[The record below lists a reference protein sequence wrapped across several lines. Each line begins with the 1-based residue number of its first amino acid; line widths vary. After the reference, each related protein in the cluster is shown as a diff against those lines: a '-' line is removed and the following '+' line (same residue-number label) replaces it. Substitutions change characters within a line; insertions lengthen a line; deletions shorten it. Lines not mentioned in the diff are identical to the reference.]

1 MNSKIKGRYKSFHV
15 AIASSLLL
23 LCASGQA
30 MAQGAI
36 RVDCNDRFADEL
48 KWKLSD
54 PEKPVFGVKARDW
67 SVESVRE
74 WQRQAIA
81 CINAKANWSEEA
93 MKAPMRQSV
102 NAMAASASTDLFSVR
117 DEAMR
122 KQGREAK
129 VTDQKLSQI
138 TLNGSGNPQEIN
150 IFYTDGNRGELRTC
164 STLKQGIGFA
174 KVESYRQAA
183 AFARMCQQVGMTDP
197 STVALLERQ
206 AAGISALYD
215 AIDAFTN
222 QVGIAAKQPV
232 SEAKVRELVAARERV
247 AAQIKSMS
255 LPLNDSYYT
264 KAISS
269 IEKMQE
275 QLNAQACEDQLV
287 KTGFPSSWKANFILM
302 EWNSPELFASIVCA
316 AQRNGAQVRYL
327 SPGVLSKEGFEV
339 KSPQR
344 TVQIFTKADR
354 APGGDPNVK
363 LMVPV
368 SAKIDGKSTDVTRNN
383 LRAIASELIAAVR
396 NQ

>member
-1 MNSKIKGRYKSFHV
+1 MR
-15 AIASSLLL
+15 IAKTSIALLL
-23 LCASGQA
+23 ACGAA
-30 MAQGAI
+30 MAQAAI
-36 RVDCNDRFADEL
+36 RVDCEAQFLDEL
-48 KWKLSD
+48 DRLSEPD
-54 PEKPVFGVKARDW
+54 REVFGLKARDW
-67 SVESVRE
+67 KPEHVDE
-74 WQRQAIA
+74 WQRQSLA
-81 CINAKANWSEEA
+81 CINAKRNWGDA
-93 MKAPMRQSV
+93 MKDSMRQSV
-102 NAMAASASTDLFSVR
+102 TATAARSRTNLFARR
-117 DEAMR
+117 DDAMR
-122 KQGREAK
+122 KQGLAAN
-129 VTDQKLSQI
+129 VTDQKLTQVV
-138 TLNGSGNPQEIN
+138 LNGSGNPQEIN
-150 IFYTDGNRGELRTC
+150 TFNRDNSNRGARLTC
-164 STLKQGIGFA
+164 NTLKQSIGFA
-174 KVESYRQAA
+174 KVESYRQAV
-183 AFARMCQQVGMTDP
+183 AFGRMCQQMGMTDP
-197 STVALLERQ
+197 SSLALLERQ

-264 KAISS
+264 KAVSS

-275 QLNAQACEDQLV
+275 QLNAQACEDQLI
-287 KTGFPSSWKANFILM
+287 KAGFPSSWKANFILM

-344 TVQIFTKADR
+344 TIQVFTQSDR

>member
-1 MNSKIKGRYKSFHV
+1 MR
-15 AIASSLLL
+15 IAKTSIALLL
-23 LCASGQA
+23 VCGAVLAQA
-30 MAQGAI
+30 AI
-36 RVDCNDRFADEL
+36 RVDCEAKFLDEL
-48 KWKLSD
+48 DRLSEPD
-54 PEKPVFGVKARDW
+54 REIFGLKARDW
-67 SVESVRE
+67 KPEHVDE
-74 WQRQAIA
+74 WQRQSLA
-81 CINAKANWSEEA
+81 CINAKPNWGDA
-93 MKAPMRQSV
+93 MKDSMRQAV
-102 NAMAASASTDLFSVR
+102 TATASRSRTNLFARR
-117 DEAMR
+117 DDAMR
-122 KQGREAK
+122 KQGLAAN
-129 VTDQKLSQI
+129 VTDQKLTQVV
-138 TLNGSGNPQEIN
+138 LNGSGNPQEIN
-150 IFYTDGNRGELRTC
+150 TFNRDNSNRGERLTC
-164 STLKQGIGFA
+164 NTLKQSIGFA
-174 KVESYRQAA
+174 KVESYRQAV
-183 AFARMCQQVGMTDP
+183 AFGRMCQQMGMTDP
-197 STVALLERQ
+197 SSLALLERQ

-222 QVGIAAKQPV
+222 QVGVAAKQPV

>member
-1 MNSKIKGRYKSFHV
+1 MR
-15 AIASSLLL
+15 IAKTSIALLL
-23 LCASGQA
+23 VCGAVLAQA
-30 MAQGAI
+30 AI
-36 RVDCNDRFADEL
+36 RVDCEAKFLDEL
-48 KWKLSD
+48 DRLSEPD
-54 PEKPVFGVKARDW
+54 REIFGLKARDW
-67 SVESVRE
+67 KPEHVDE
-74 WQRQAIA
+74 WQRQSLA
-81 CINAKANWSEEA
+81 CINAKPNWGDA
-93 MKAPMRQSV
+93 MKDSMRQAV
-102 NAMAASASTDLFSVR
+102 TATASRSRTNLFARR
-117 DEAMR
+117 DDAMR
-122 KQGREAK
+122 KQGLAAN
-129 VTDQKLSQI
+129 VTDQKLTQVV
-138 TLNGSGNPQEIN
+138 LNGSGNPQEIN
-150 IFYTDGNRGELRTC
+150 TFNRDNSNRGERLTC
-164 STLKQGIGFA
+164 NTLKQSIGFA
-174 KVESYRQAA
+174 KVESYRQAV
-183 AFARMCQQVGMTDP
+183 AFGRMCQQMGMTDP
-197 STVALLERQ
+197 SSLALLERQ

-344 TVQIFTKADR
+344 TIQVFTQSDR

>member
-1 MNSKIKGRYKSFHV
+1 MR
-15 AIASSLLL
+15 IAKTSIALLL
-23 LCASGQA
+23 VCGAVLAQA
-30 MAQGAI
+30 AI
-36 RVDCNDRFADEL
+36 RVDCEAKFLDEL
-48 KWKLSD
+48 DRLSEPD
-54 PEKPVFGVKARDW
+54 REIFGLKARDW
-67 SVESVRE
+67 KPEHVDE
-74 WQRQAIA
+74 WQRQSLA
-81 CINAKANWSEEA
+81 CINAKPNWGDA
-93 MKAPMRQSV
+93 MKDSMRQAV
-102 NAMAASASTDLFSVR
+102 TATASRSRTNLFARR
-117 DEAMR
+117 DDAMR
-122 KQGREAK
+122 KQGLAAN
-129 VTDQKLSQI
+129 VTDQKLTQVV
-138 TLNGSGNPQEIN
+138 LNGSGNPQEIN
-150 IFYTDGNRGELRTC
+150 TFNRDNSNRGERLTC
-164 STLKQGIGFA
+164 NTLKQSIGFA
-174 KVESYRQAA
+174 KVESYRQAV
-183 AFARMCQQVGMTDP
+183 AFGRMCQQMGMTDP
-197 STVALLERQ
+197 SSLALLERQ

>member
-1 MNSKIKGRYKSFHV
+1 MR
-15 AIASSLLL
+15 IAKTGIALLL
-23 LCASGQA
+23 VCGAVLAQA
-30 MAQGAI
+30 AI
-36 RVDCNDRFADEL
+36 RVDCEAKFLDEL
-48 KWKLSD
+48 DRLSEPD
-54 PEKPVFGVKARDW
+54 REIFGLKARDW
-67 SVESVRE
+67 KPEHVDE
-74 WQRQAIA
+74 WQRQSLA
-81 CINAKANWSEEA
+81 CINAKPNWGDA
-93 MKAPMRQSV
+93 MKDSMRQAV
-102 NAMAASASTDLFSVR
+102 TATASRSRTNLFARR
-117 DEAMR
+117 DDAMR
-122 KQGREAK
+122 KQGLAAN
-129 VTDQKLSQI
+129 VTDQKLTQVV
-138 TLNGSGNPQEIN
+138 LNGSGNPQEIN
-150 IFYTDGNRGELRTC
+150 TFNRDNSNRGERLTC
-164 STLKQGIGFA
+164 NTLKQSIGFA
-174 KVESYRQAA
+174 KVESYRQAV
-183 AFARMCQQVGMTDP
+183 AFGRMCQQMGMTDP
-197 STVALLERQ
+197 SSLALLERQ

>member
-1 MNSKIKGRYKSFHV
+1 MR
-15 AIASSLLL
+15 IAKTSIALLL
-23 LCASGQA
+23 VCGAVLAQA
-30 MAQGAI
+30 AI
-36 RVDCNDRFADEL
+36 RVDCEAKFLDEL
-48 KWKLSD
+48 DRLSEPD
-54 PEKPVFGVKARDW
+54 REIFGLKARDW
-67 SVESVRE
+67 KPEHVDE
-74 WQRQAIA
+74 WQRQSLA
-81 CINAKANWSEEA
+81 CINAKPNWGDA
-93 MKAPMRQSV
+93 MKDSMRQAV
-102 NAMAASASTDLFSVR
+102 TATASRSRTNLFARR
-117 DEAMR
+117 DDAMR
-122 KQGREAK
+122 KQGLAAN
-129 VTDQKLSQI
+129 VTDQKLTQVV
-138 TLNGSGNPQEIN
+138 LNGSGNPQEIN
-150 IFYTDGNRGELRTC
+150 TFNRDNSNRGERLTC
-164 STLKQGIGFA
+164 NTLKQSIGFA
-174 KVESYRQAA
+174 KVESYRQAV
-183 AFARMCQQVGMTDP
+183 AFGRMCQQMGMTDP
-197 STVALLERQ
+197 SSLALLERQ
-206 AAGISALYD
+206 AAGINALYD

-264 KAISS
+264 KAVSS

-302 EWNSPELFASIVCA
+302 EWNSPELFASTVCA

>member
-1 MNSKIKGRYKSFHV
+1 MR
-15 AIASSLLL
+15 IAKTSIALLL
-23 LCASGQA
+23 VCGAVLAQA
-30 MAQGAI
+30 AI
-36 RVDCNDRFADEL
+36 RVDCEAKFLDEL
-48 KWKLSD
+48 DRLSEPD
-54 PEKPVFGVKARDW
+54 REIFGLKARDW
-67 SVESVRE
+67 KPEHVDE
-74 WQRQAIA
+74 WQRQSLA
-81 CINAKANWSEEA
+81 CINAKPNWGDA
-93 MKAPMRQSV
+93 MKDSMRQAV
-102 NAMAASASTDLFSVR
+102 TATASRSRTNLFARR
-117 DEAMR
+117 DDAMR
-122 KQGREAK
+122 KQGLAAN
-129 VTDQKLSQI
+129 VTDQKLTQVV
-138 TLNGSGNPQEIN
+138 LNGSGNPQEIN
-150 IFYTDGNRGELRTC
+150 TFNRDNSNRGERLTC
-164 STLKQGIGFA
+164 NTLKQSIGFA
-174 KVESYRQAA
+174 KVESYRQAV

-197 STVALLERQ
+197 SSLALLERQ

>member
-1 MNSKIKGRYKSFHV
+1 MR
-15 AIASSLLL
+15 IAKTSIALLL
-23 LCASGQA
+23 VCGAVLAQA
-30 MAQGAI
+30 AI
-36 RVDCNDRFADEL
+36 RVDCEAKFLDEL
-48 KWKLSD
+48 DRLSEPD
-54 PEKPVFGVKARDW
+54 REIFGLKARDW
-67 SVESVRE
+67 KPEHVDE
-74 WQRQAIA
+74 WQRQSLA
-81 CINAKANWSEEA
+81 CINAKPNGGDA
-93 MKAPMRQSV
+93 MKDSMRQAV
-102 NAMAASASTDLFSVR
+102 TATASRSRTNLFARR
-117 DEAMR
+117 DDAMR
-122 KQGREAK
+122 KQGLAAN
-129 VTDQKLSQI
+129 VTDQKLTQVV
-138 TLNGSGNPQEIN
+138 LNGSGNPQEIN
-150 IFYTDGNRGELRTC
+150 TFNRDNSNRGERLTC
-164 STLKQGIGFA
+164 NTLKQSIGFA
-174 KVESYRQAA
+174 KVESYRQAV
-183 AFARMCQQVGMTDP
+183 AFGRMCQQMGMTDP
-197 STVALLERQ
+197 SSLALLERQ

-363 LMVPV
+363 WMVPV

>member
-1 MNSKIKGRYKSFHV
+1 MR
-15 AIASSLLL
+15 IAKTSIALLL
-23 LCASGQA
+23 VCGAVLAQA
-30 MAQGAI
+30 AI
-36 RVDCNDRFADEL
+36 RVDCEAKFLDEL
-48 KWKLSD
+48 DRLSEPD
-54 PEKPVFGVKARDW
+54 REIFGLKARDW
-67 SVESVRE
+67 KPEHVDE
-74 WQRQAIA
+74 WQRQSLA
-81 CINAKANWSEEA
+81 CINAKPNWGDA
-93 MKAPMRQSV
+93 MKDSMRQAV
-102 NAMAASASTDLFSVR
+102 TATASRSRTNLFARR
-117 DEAMR
+117 DDAMR
-122 KQGREAK
+122 KQGLAAN
-129 VTDQKLSQI
+129 VTDQKLTQVV
-138 TLNGSGNPQEIN
+138 LNGSGNPQEIN
-150 IFYTDGNRGELRTC
+150 TFNRDNSNRGERLTC
-164 STLKQGIGFA
+164 NTLKQSIGFA
-174 KVESYRQAA
+174 KVESYRQAV
-183 AFARMCQQVGMTDP
+183 AFGRMCQQMGMTDP
-197 STVALLERQ
+197 SSLALLERQ

-264 KAISS
+264 KAVSS

>member
-1 MNSKIKGRYKSFHV
+1 MR
-15 AIASSLLL
+15 IAKTSIALLL
-23 LCASGQA
+23 VCGAVLAQA
-30 MAQGAI
+30 AI
-36 RVDCNDRFADEL
+36 RVDCEAKFLDEL
-48 KWKLSD
+48 DRLSEPD
-54 PEKPVFGVKARDW
+54 REIFGLKARDW
-67 SVESVRE
+67 KPEHVDE
-74 WQRQAIA
+74 WQRQSLA
-81 CINAKANWSEEA
+81 CINAKPNWGDA
-93 MKAPMRQSV
+93 MKDSMRQAV
-102 NAMAASASTDLFSVR
+102 TATASRSRTNLFARR
-117 DEAMR
+117 DDAMR
-122 KQGREAK
+122 KQGLAAN
-129 VTDQKLSQI
+129 VTDQKLTQVV
-138 TLNGSGNPQEIN
+138 LNGSGNPQEIN
-150 IFYTDGNRGELRTC
+150 TFNRDNSNRGERLTC
-164 STLKQGIGFA
+164 NTLKQSIGFA
-174 KVESYRQAA
+174 KVESYRQAV
-183 AFARMCQQVGMTDP
+183 AFGRMCQQMGMTDP
-197 STVALLERQ
+197 SSLALLERQ

-368 SAKIDGKSTDVTRNN
+368 SAKIDGKSTEVTRNN

>member
-1 MNSKIKGRYKSFHV
+1 MR
-15 AIASSLLL
+15 IAKTSIALLL
-23 LCASGQA
+23 VCGAVLAQA
-30 MAQGAI
+30 AI
-36 RVDCNDRFADEL
+36 RVDCEAKFLDEL
-48 KWKLSD
+48 DRLSEPD
-54 PEKPVFGVKARDW
+54 REIFGLKARDW
-67 SVESVRE
+67 KPEHVDE
-74 WQRQAIA
+74 WQRQSLA
-81 CINAKANWSEEA
+81 CINAKPNWGDA
-93 MKAPMRQSV
+93 MKDSMRQAV
-102 NAMAASASTDLFSVR
+102 TATASRSRTNLFARR
-117 DEAMR
+117 DDAMR
-122 KQGREAK
+122 KQGLAAN
-129 VTDQKLSQI
+129 VTDQKLTQVV
-138 TLNGSGNPQEIN
+138 LNGSGNPQEIN
-150 IFYTDGNRGELRTC
+150 TFNRDNSNRGERLTC
-164 STLKQGIGFA
+164 NTLKQSIGFA
-174 KVESYRQAA
+174 KVESYRQAV
-183 AFARMCQQVGMTDP
+183 AFGRMCQQMGMTDP
-197 STVALLERQ
+197 SSLALLERQ

-222 QVGIAAKQPV
+222 QVGAAAKQPA

>member
-1 MNSKIKGRYKSFHV
+1 MR
-15 AIASSLLL
+15 IAKTSIALLL
-23 LCASGQA
+23 VCGAVLAQA
-30 MAQGAI
+30 AI
-36 RVDCNDRFADEL
+36 RVDCEAKFLDEL
-48 KWKLSD
+48 DRLSEPD
-54 PEKPVFGVKARDW
+54 REIFGLKARDW
-67 SVESVRE
+67 KPEHVDE
-74 WQRQAIA
+74 WQRQSLA
-81 CINAKANWSEEA
+81 CINAKPNWGDA
-93 MKAPMRQSV
+93 MKDSMRQAV
-102 NAMAASASTDLFSVR
+102 TATASRSRTNLFARR
-117 DEAMR
+117 DDAMR
-122 KQGREAK
+122 KQGLAAN
-129 VTDQKLSQI
+129 VTDQKLTQVV
-138 TLNGSGNPQEIN
+138 LNGSGNPQEIN
-150 IFYTDGNRGELRTC
+150 TFNRDNSNRGERLTC
-164 STLKQGIGFA
+164 NTLKQSIGFA
-174 KVESYRQAA
+174 KVESYRQAV
-183 AFARMCQQVGMTDP
+183 AFGRMCQQMGMTDP
-197 STVALLERQ
+197 SSLALLERQ

-344 TVQIFTKADR
+344 TVQIFTQADR

>member
-1 MNSKIKGRYKSFHV
+1 MR
-15 AIASSLLL
+15 IAKTSIALLL
-23 LCASGQA
+23 ACGAA
-30 MAQGAI
+30 MAQAAI
-36 RVDCNDRFADEL
+36 RVDCEAQFLDEL
-48 KWKLSD
+48 DRLSEPD
-54 PEKPVFGVKARDW
+54 REIFGLKARDW
-67 SVESVRE
+67 KPEHVDE
-74 WQRQAIA
+74 WQRQSLA
-81 CINAKANWSEEA
+81 CINAKPNWGDA
-93 MKAPMRQSV
+93 MKDSMRQAV
-102 NAMAASASTDLFSVR
+102 TATASRSRTNLFARR
-117 DEAMR
+117 DDAMR
-122 KQGREAK
+122 KQGLAAN
-129 VTDQKLSQI
+129 VTDQKLTQVV
-138 TLNGSGNPQEIN
+138 LNGSGNPQEIN
-150 IFYTDGNRGELRTC
+150 TFNRDNSNRSERLTC
-164 STLKQGIGFA
+164 NTLKQSIGFA
-174 KVESYRQAA
+174 KVESYRQAV
-183 AFARMCQQVGMTDP
+183 AFGRMCQQMGMTDP
-197 STVALLERQ
+197 SSLALLERQ

-344 TVQIFTKADR
+344 TIQVFTQSDR

>member
-1 MNSKIKGRYKSFHV
+1 MR
-15 AIASSLLL
+15 IAKTSIALLL
-23 LCASGQA
+23 VCGAVLAQA
-30 MAQGAI
+30 AI
-36 RVDCNDRFADEL
+36 RVDCEAKFLDEL
-48 KWKLSD
+48 DRLSEPD
-54 PEKPVFGVKARDW
+54 REIFGLKARDW
-67 SVESVRE
+67 KPEHVDE
-74 WQRQAIA
+74 WQRQSLA
-81 CINAKANWSEEA
+81 CINAKPNWGDA
-93 MKAPMRQSV
+93 MKDSMRQAV
-102 NAMAASASTDLFSVR
+102 TATASRSRTNLFARR
-117 DEAMR
+117 DDAMR
-122 KQGREAK
+122 KQGLAAN
-129 VTDQKLSQI
+129 VTDQKLTQVV
-138 TLNGSGNPQEIN
+138 LNGSGNPQEIN
-150 IFYTDGNRGELRTC
+150 TFNRDNSNRGERLTC
-164 STLKQGIGFA
+164 NTLKQSIGFA
-174 KVESYRQAA
+174 KVESYRQAV
-183 AFARMCQQVGMTDP
+183 AFGRMCQQMGMTDP
-197 STVALLERQ
+197 SSLALLERQ
-206 AAGISALYD
+206 AAGINALYD

>member
-1 MNSKIKGRYKSFHV
+1 MR
-15 AIASSLLL
+15 IAKTSIALLL
-23 LCASGQA
+23 VCGAVLAQA
-30 MAQGAI
+30 AI
-36 RVDCNDRFADEL
+36 RVDCEAKFLDEL
-48 KWKLSD
+48 DRLSEPD
-54 PEKPVFGVKARDW
+54 REIFGLKARDW
-67 SVESVRE
+67 KPEHVDE
-74 WQRQAIA
+74 WQRQSLA
-81 CINAKANWSEEA
+81 CINAKPNWGDA
-93 MKAPMRQSV
+93 MKDSMRQAV
-102 NAMAASASTDLFSVR
+102 TATASRSRTNLFARR
-117 DEAMR
+117 DDAIR
-122 KQGREAK
+122 KQGLAAN
-129 VTDQKLSQI
+129 VTDQKLTQVV
-138 TLNGSGNPQEIN
+138 LNGSGNPQEIN
-150 IFYTDGNRGELRTC
+150 TFNRDNSNRGERLTC
-164 STLKQGIGFA
+164 NTLKQSIGFA
-174 KVESYRQAA
+174 KVESYRQAV
-183 AFARMCQQVGMTDP
+183 AFGRMCQQMGMTDP
-197 STVALLERQ
+197 SSLALLERQ

-344 TVQIFTKADR
+344 TIQVFTQSDR

>member
-1 MNSKIKGRYKSFHV
+1 MR
-15 AIASSLLL
+15 IAKTSIALLL
-23 LCASGQA
+23 VCGAVLAQA
-30 MAQGAI
+30 AI
-36 RVDCNDRFADEL
+36 RVDCEAKFLDEL
-48 KWKLSD
+48 DRLSEPD
-54 PEKPVFGVKARDW
+54 REIFGLKARDW
-67 SVESVRE
+67 KPEHVDE
-74 WQRQAIA
+74 WQRQSLA
-81 CINAKANWSEEA
+81 CINAKPNWGDA
-93 MKAPMRQSV
+93 MKDSMRQAV
-102 NAMAASASTDLFSVR
+102 TATASRSRTNLFARR
-117 DEAMR
+117 DDAMR
-122 KQGREAK
+122 KQGLAAN
-129 VTDQKLSQI
+129 VTDQKLTQVV
-138 TLNGSGNPQEIN
+138 LNGSGNPQEIN
-150 IFYTDGNRGELRTC
+150 TFNRDNSNRGERLTC
-164 STLKQGIGFA
+164 NTLKQSIGFA
-174 KVESYRQAA
+174 KVESYRQAV
-183 AFARMCQQVGMTDP
+183 AFGRMCQQMGMTDP
-197 STVALLERQ
+197 SSLALLERQ

-264 KAISS
+264 KAVSS

-287 KTGFPSSWKANFILM
+287 KSGFPSSWKANFILM

>member
-1 MNSKIKGRYKSFHV
+1 MR
-15 AIASSLLL
+15 IAKTSIALLL
-23 LCASGQA
+23 VCGAVLAQA
-30 MAQGAI
+30 AI
-36 RVDCNDRFADEL
+36 RVDCEAKFLDEL
-48 KWKLSD
+48 DRLSEPD
-54 PEKPVFGVKARDW
+54 REIFGLKARDW
-67 SVESVRE
+67 KPEHVDE
-74 WQRQAIA
+74 WQRQSLA
-81 CINAKANWSEEA
+81 CINAKPNWGDA
-93 MKAPMRQSV
+93 MKDSMRQAV
-102 NAMAASASTDLFSVR
+102 TATASRSRTNLFARR
-117 DEAMR
+117 DDAMR
-122 KQGREAK
+122 KQGLAAN
-129 VTDQKLSQI
+129 VTDQKLTQVV
-138 TLNGSGNPQEIN
+138 LNGSGNPQEIN
-150 IFYTDGNRGELRTC
+150 TFNRDNSNRGERLTC
-164 STLKQGIGFA
+164 NTLKQSIGFA
-174 KVESYRQAA
+174 KVESYRQAV
-183 AFARMCQQVGMTDP
+183 AFGRMCQQMGMTDP
-197 STVALLERQ
+197 SSLALLERQ

-232 SEAKVRELVAARERV
+232 SEAKVRELVSARERA

>member
-1 MNSKIKGRYKSFHV
+1 MR
-15 AIASSLLL
+15 IAKTSIALLL
-23 LCASGQA
+23 VCGAVLAQA
-30 MAQGAI
+30 AI
-36 RVDCNDRFADEL
+36 RVDCEAKFLDEL
-48 KWKLSD
+48 DRLSEPD
-54 PEKPVFGVKARDW
+54 REIFGLKARDW
-67 SVESVRE
+67 KPEHVDE
-74 WQRQAIA
+74 WQRQSLA
-81 CINAKANWSEEA
+81 CINAKPNWGDA
-93 MKAPMRQSV
+93 MKDSMRQAV
-102 NAMAASASTDLFSVR
+102 TATASRSRTNLFARR
-117 DEAMR
+117 DDAMR
-122 KQGREAK
+122 KQGLAAN
-129 VTDQKLSQI
+129 VTDQKLTQVV
-138 TLNGSGNPQEIN
+138 LNGSGNPQEIN
-150 IFYTDGNRGELRTC
+150 TFNRDNSNRGERLTC
-164 STLKQGIGFA
+164 NTLKQSIGFA
-174 KVESYRQAA
+174 KVESYRQAV
-183 AFARMCQQVGMTDP
+183 AFGRMCQQMGMTDP
-197 STVALLERQ
+197 SSLALLERQ

-339 KSPQR
+339 KSPHR

>member
-1 MNSKIKGRYKSFHV
+1 MR
-15 AIASSLLL
+15 IAKTSIALLL
-23 LCASGQA
+23 ACGAA
-30 MAQGAI
+30 MAQAAI
-36 RVDCNDRFADEL
+36 RVDCEAQFLDEL
-48 KWKLSD
+48 DRLSEPD
-54 PEKPVFGVKARDW
+54 REVFGLKARDW
-67 SVESVRE
+67 KPEHVDE
-74 WQRQAIA
+74 WQRQSLA
-81 CINAKANWSEEA
+81 CINAKPNWGDA
-93 MKAPMRQSV
+93 MKDSMRQAV
-102 NAMAASASTDLFSVR
+102 TATASRSRTNLFARR
-117 DEAMR
+117 DDAMR
-122 KQGREAK
+122 KQGLAAN
-129 VTDQKLSQI
+129 VTDQKLTQVV
-138 TLNGSGNPQEIN
+138 LNGSGNPQEIN
-150 IFYTDGNRGELRTC
+150 TFNRDNSNRGERLTC
-164 STLKQGIGFA
+164 NTLKQSIGFA
-174 KVESYRQAA
+174 KVESYRQAV
-183 AFARMCQQVGMTDP
+183 AFGRMCQQMGMTDP
-197 STVALLERQ
+197 SSLALLERQ

-344 TVQIFTKADR
+344 TVQIFTQADR

>member
-1 MNSKIKGRYKSFHV
+1 MR
-15 AIASSLLL
+15 IAKTSIALLL
-23 LCASGQA
+23 VCGAVLAQA
-30 MAQGAI
+30 AI
-36 RVDCNDRFADEL
+36 RVDCEAKFLDEL
-48 KWKLSD
+48 DRLSEPD
-54 PEKPVFGVKARDW
+54 REIFGLKARDW
-67 SVESVRE
+67 KPEHVDE
-74 WQRQAIA
+74 WQRQSLA
-81 CINAKANWSEEA
+81 CINAKPNWGDA
-93 MKAPMRQSV
+93 MKDSMRQAV
-102 NAMAASASTDLFSVR
+102 TATASRSRTNLFARR
-117 DEAMR
+117 DDAMR
-122 KQGREAK
+122 KQGLAAN
-129 VTDQKLSQI
+129 VTDQKLTQVV
-138 TLNGSGNPQEIN
+138 LNGSGNPQEIN
-150 IFYTDGNRGELRTC
+150 TFNRDNSNRGERLTC
-164 STLKQGIGFA
+164 NTLKQSIGFA
-174 KVESYRQAA
+174 KVESYRQAV
-183 AFARMCQQVGMTDP
+183 AFGRMCQQMGMTDP
-197 STVALLERQ
+197 SSLALLERQ

-264 KAISS
+264 KAVSS

-302 EWNSPELFASIVCA
+302 EWNSPELFASTVCA

>member
-1 MNSKIKGRYKSFHV
+1 MR
-15 AIASSLLL
+15 IAKTSIALLL
-23 LCASGQA
+23 VCGAVLAQA
-30 MAQGAI
+30 AI
-36 RVDCNDRFADEL
+36 RVDCEAKFLDEL
-48 KWKLSD
+48 DRLSEPD
-54 PEKPVFGVKARDW
+54 REIFGLKARDW
-67 SVESVRE
+67 KPEHVDE
-74 WQRQAIA
+74 WQRQSLA
-81 CINAKANWSEEA
+81 CINAKPNWGDA
-93 MKAPMRQSV
+93 MKDSMRQAV
-102 NAMAASASTDLFSVR
+102 TATASRSRTNLFARR
-117 DEAMR
+117 DDAMR
-122 KQGREAK
+122 KQGLAAN
-129 VTDQKLSQI
+129 VTDQKLTQVV
-138 TLNGSGNPQEIN
+138 LNGSGNPQEIN
-150 IFYTDGNRGELRTC
+150 TFNRDNSNRGERLTC
-164 STLKQGIGFA
+164 NTLKQSIGFA
-174 KVESYRQAA
+174 KVESYRQAV
-183 AFARMCQQVGMTDP
+183 AFGRMCQQMGMTDP
-197 STVALLERQ
+197 SSLALLERQ
-206 AAGISALYD
+206 AAGINALYD

-222 QVGIAAKQPV
+222 QVGVAAKQPV

-264 KAISS
+264 KAVSS

>member
-1 MNSKIKGRYKSFHV
+1 MR
-15 AIASSLLL
+15 IAKTSIALLL
-23 LCASGQA
+23 VCGAVLAQA
-30 MAQGAI
+30 AI
-36 RVDCNDRFADEL
+36 RVDCEAKFLDEL
-48 KWKLSD
+48 DRLSEPD
-54 PEKPVFGVKARDW
+54 REIFGLKARDW
-67 SVESVRE
+67 KPEHVDE
-74 WQRQAIA
+74 WQRQSLA
-81 CINAKANWSEEA
+81 CINAKPNWGDA
-93 MKAPMRQSV
+93 MKDSMRQAV
-102 NAMAASASTDLFSVR
+102 TATAARSRTNLFARR
-117 DEAMR
+117 DDAMR
-122 KQGREAK
+122 KQGLAAN
-129 VTDQKLSQI
+129 VTDQKLTQVV
-138 TLNGSGNPQEIN
+138 LNGSGNPQEIN
-150 IFYTDGNRGELRTC
+150 TFNRDNSNRGERLTC
-164 STLKQGIGFA
+164 NTLKQSIGFA
-174 KVESYRQAA
+174 KVESYRQAV
-183 AFARMCQQVGMTDP
+183 AFGRMCQQMGMTDP
-197 STVALLERQ
+197 SSLALLERQ

>member
-1 MNSKIKGRYKSFHV
+1 MR
-15 AIASSLLL
+15 IAKTSIALLL
-23 LCASGQA
+23 VCGAVLAQA
-30 MAQGAI
+30 AI
-36 RVDCNDRFADEL
+36 RVDCEAKFLDEL
-48 KWKLSD
+48 DRLSEPD
-54 PEKPVFGVKARDW
+54 REIFGLKARDW
-67 SVESVRE
+67 KPEHVDE
-74 WQRQAIA
+74 WQRQSLA
-81 CINAKANWSEEA
+81 CINAKPNWGDA
-93 MKAPMRQSV
+93 MKDSMRQAV
-102 NAMAASASTDLFSVR
+102 TATASRSRTNLFARR
-117 DEAMR
+117 DDAMR
-122 KQGREAK
+122 KQGLAAN
-129 VTDQKLSQI
+129 VTDQKLTQVV
-138 TLNGSGNPQEIN
+138 LNGSGNPQEIN
-150 IFYTDGNRGELRTC
+150 TFNRDNSNRGERLTC
-164 STLKQGIGFA
+164 NTLKQSIGFA
-174 KVESYRQAA
+174 KVESYRQAV
-183 AFARMCQQVGMTDP
+183 AFGRMCQQMGMTDP
-197 STVALLERQ
+197 SSLALLERQ

-275 QLNAQACEDQLV
+275 QLNAQACEDQLIKV
-287 KTGFPSSWKANFILM
+287 GFPSSWKANFILM

-344 TVQIFTKADR
+344 TIQVFTQSDR

>member
-1 MNSKIKGRYKSFHV
+1 MR
-15 AIASSLLL
+15 IAKTSIALLL
-23 LCASGQA
+23 VCGAVLAQA
-30 MAQGAI
+30 AI
-36 RVDCNDRFADEL
+36 RVDCEAKFLDEL
-48 KWKLSD
+48 DRLSEPD
-54 PEKPVFGVKARDW
+54 REIFGLKARDW
-67 SVESVRE
+67 KPEHVDE
-74 WQRQAIA
+74 WQRQSLA
-81 CINAKANWSEEA
+81 CINAKPNWGDA
-93 MKAPMRQSV
+93 MKDSMRQAV
-102 NAMAASASTDLFSVR
+102 TATASRSRTNLFARR
-117 DEAMR
+117 DDAMR
-122 KQGREAK
+122 KQGLAAN
-129 VTDQKLSQI
+129 VTDQKLTQVV
-138 TLNGSGNPQEIN
+138 LNGSGNPQEIN
-150 IFYTDGNRGELRTC
+150 TFNRDNSNRGERLTC
-164 STLKQGIGFA
+164 NTLKQSIGFA
-174 KVESYRQAA
+174 KVESYRQAV
-183 AFARMCQQVGMTDP
+183 AFGRMCQQMGMTDP
-197 STVALLERQ
+197 SSLALLERQ

-316 AQRNGAQVRYL
+316 VQRNGAQVRYL

-344 TVQIFTKADR
+344 TVQVFTQADR
-354 APGGDPNVK
+354 TPGGDPNVK

>member
-1 MNSKIKGRYKSFHV
+1 MR
-15 AIASSLLL
+15 IAKTSIALLL
-23 LCASGQA
+23 VCGAVLAQA
-30 MAQGAI
+30 AI
-36 RVDCNDRFADEL
+36 RVDCEAKFLDEL
-48 KWKLSD
+48 DRLSEPD
-54 PEKPVFGVKARDW
+54 REIFGLKARDW
-67 SVESVRE
+67 KPEHVDE
-74 WQRQAIA
+74 WQRQSLA
-81 CINAKANWSEEA
+81 CINAKPNWGDA
-93 MKAPMRQSV
+93 MKDSMRQAV
-102 NAMAASASTDLFSVR
+102 TATASRSRTNLFARR
-117 DEAMR
+117 DDAMR
-122 KQGREAK
+122 KQGLAAN
-129 VTDQKLSQI
+129 VTDQKLTQVV
-138 TLNGSGNPQEIN
+138 LNGSGNPQEIN
-150 IFYTDGNRGELRTC
+150 TFNRDNSNRGERLTC
-164 STLKQGIGFA
+164 NTLKQSIGFA
-174 KVESYRQAA
+174 KVESYRQAV
-183 AFARMCQQVGMTDP
+183 AFGRMCQQMGMTDP
-197 STVALLERQ
+197 SSLALLERQ
-206 AAGISALYD
+206 AAGINALYD

-264 KAISS
+264 KAVSS

-302 EWNSPELFASIVCA
+302 EWNSPELFASTVCA

-344 TVQIFTKADR
+344 TVQIFTQADR

>member
-1 MNSKIKGRYKSFHV
+1 MR
-15 AIASSLLL
+15 IAKTSIALLL
-23 LCASGQA
+23 ACGAA
-30 MAQGAI
+30 MAQAAI
-36 RVDCNDRFADEL
+36 RVDCEAQFLDEL
-48 KWKLSD
+48 DRLSEPD
-54 PEKPVFGVKARDW
+54 REVFGLKARDW
-67 SVESVRE
+67 KPEHVDE
-74 WQRQAIA
+74 WQRQSLA
-81 CINAKANWSEEA
+81 CINAKPNWGDA
-93 MKAPMRQSV
+93 MKDSMRQAV
-102 NAMAASASTDLFSVR
+102 TATASRSRTNLFARR
-117 DEAMR
+117 DDAMR
-122 KQGREAK
+122 KQGLAAN
-129 VTDQKLSQI
+129 VTDQKLTQVV
-138 TLNGSGNPQEIN
+138 LNGSGNPQEIN
-150 IFYTDGNRGELRTC
+150 TFNRDNSNRGERLTC
-164 STLKQGIGFA
+164 NTLKQSIGFA
-174 KVESYRQAA
+174 KVESYRQAV
-183 AFARMCQQVGMTDP
+183 AFGRMCQQMGMTDP
-197 STVALLERQ
+197 SSLALLERQ

-215 AIDAFTN
+215 AIDDFTN
-222 QVGIAAKQPV
+222 QVSAAAKQPS
-232 SEAKVRELVAARERV
+232 SEAKVRELVAARDRV

-316 AQRNGAQVRYL
+316 AQRYGAQVRYL

>member
-1 MNSKIKGRYKSFHV
+1 MR
-15 AIASSLLL
+15 IAKTSIALLL
-23 LCASGQA
+23 VCGAVLAQA
-30 MAQGAI
+30 AI
-36 RVDCNDRFADEL
+36 RVDCEAKFLDEL
-48 KWKLSD
+48 DRLSEPD
-54 PEKPVFGVKARDW
+54 REIFGLKARDW
-67 SVESVRE
+67 KPEHVDE
-74 WQRQAIA
+74 WQRQSLA
-81 CINAKANWSEEA
+81 CINAKPNWGDA
-93 MKAPMRQSV
+93 MKDSMRQAV
-102 NAMAASASTDLFSVR
+102 TATASRSRTNLFARR
-117 DEAMR
+117 DDAMR
-122 KQGREAK
+122 KQGLAAN
-129 VTDQKLSQI
+129 VTDQKLTQVV
-138 TLNGSGNPQEIN
+138 LNGSGNPQEIN
-150 IFYTDGNRGELRTC
+150 TFNRDNSNRGERLTC
-164 STLKQGIGFA
+164 NTLKQSIGFA
-174 KVESYRQAA
+174 KVESYRQAV
-183 AFARMCQQVGMTDP
+183 AFGRRCQQMGMTDP
-197 STVALLERQ
+197 SSLALLERQ

-316 AQRNGAQVRYL
+316 AQRNGAQLRYL
-327 SPGVLSKEGFEV
+327 SPGVLSKEGFEI

-344 TVQIFTKADR
+344 TIQVFTQSDR

>member
-1 MNSKIKGRYKSFHV
+1 MR
-15 AIASSLLL
+15 IAKTSIALLL
-23 LCASGQA
+23 VCGAVLAQA
-30 MAQGAI
+30 AI
-36 RVDCNDRFADEL
+36 RVDCEAKFLDEL
-48 KWKLSD
+48 DRLSEPD
-54 PEKPVFGVKARDW
+54 REVFGLKARDW
-67 SVESVRE
+67 KPEHVDE
-74 WQRQAIA
+74 WQRQSLA
-81 CINAKANWSEEA
+81 CINAKPNWGDA
-93 MKAPMRQSV
+93 MKDSMRQAV
-102 NAMAASASTDLFSVR
+102 TATASRSRTNLFARR
-117 DEAMR
+117 DDAMR
-122 KQGREAK
+122 KQGLAAN
-129 VTDQKLSQI
+129 VTDQKLTQVV
-138 TLNGSGNPQEIN
+138 LNGSGNPQEIN
-150 IFYTDGNRGELRTC
+150 TFNRDNSNRGERLTC
-164 STLKQGIGFA
+164 NTLKQSIGFA
-174 KVESYRQAA
+174 KVESYRQAV
-183 AFARMCQQVGMTDP
+183 AFGRMCQQMGMTDP
-197 STVALLERQ
+197 SSLALLERQ

-247 AAQIKSMS
+247 AAQIKSLS

>member
-1 MNSKIKGRYKSFHV
+1 MR
-15 AIASSLLL
+15 IAKTSIALLL
-23 LCASGQA
+23 VCGAVLAQA
-30 MAQGAI
+30 AI
-36 RVDCNDRFADEL
+36 RVDCEAKFLDEL
-48 KWKLSD
+48 DRLSEPD
-54 PEKPVFGVKARDW
+54 REIFGLKARDW
-67 SVESVRE
+67 KPEHVDE
-74 WQRQAIA
+74 WQRQSLA
-81 CINAKANWSEEA
+81 CINAKPNWGDA
-93 MKAPMRQSV
+93 MKDSMRQAV
-102 NAMAASASTDLFSVR
+102 TATASRSRTNLFARR
-117 DEAMR
+117 DDAIR
-122 KQGREAK
+122 KQGLAAN
-129 VTDQKLSQI
+129 VTDQKLTQVV
-138 TLNGSGNPQEIN
+138 LNGSGNPQEIN
-150 IFYTDGNRGELRTC
+150 TFNRDNSNRGERLTC
-164 STLKQGIGFA
+164 NTLKQSIGFA
-174 KVESYRQAA
+174 KVESYRQAV
-183 AFARMCQQVGMTDP
+183 AFGRMCQQMGMTDP
-197 STVALLERQ
+197 SSLALLERQ

>member
-1 MNSKIKGRYKSFHV
+1 MR
-15 AIASSLLL
+15 IAKTSIALLL
-23 LCASGQA
+23 VCGAVLAQA
-30 MAQGAI
+30 AI
-36 RVDCNDRFADEL
+36 RVDCEAKFLDEL
-48 KWKLSD
+48 DRLSEPD
-54 PEKPVFGVKARDW
+54 REIFGLKARDW
-67 SVESVRE
+67 KPEHVDE
-74 WQRQAIA
+74 WQRQSLA
-81 CINAKANWSEEA
+81 CINAKPNWGDA
-93 MKAPMRQSV
+93 MKDSMRQAV
-102 NAMAASASTDLFSVR
+102 TATASRSRTNLFARR
-117 DEAMR
+117 DDAMR
-122 KQGREAK
+122 KQGLAAN
-129 VTDQKLSQI
+129 VTDQKLTQVV
-138 TLNGSGNPQEIN
+138 LNGSGNPQEIN
-150 IFYTDGNRGELRTC
+150 TFNRDNSNRGERLTC
-164 STLKQGIGFA
+164 NTLKQSIGFA
-174 KVESYRQAA
+174 KVESYRQAV
-183 AFARMCQQVGMTDP
+183 AFGRRCQQMGMTDP
-197 STVALLERQ
+197 SSLALLERQ

-327 SPGVLSKEGFEV
+327 SPGVLSKEGFEI

-344 TVQIFTKADR
+344 TIQVFTQSDR

>member
-1 MNSKIKGRYKSFHV
+1 MR
-15 AIASSLLL
+15 IAKTSIALLL
-23 LCASGQA
+23 VCGAVLAQA
-30 MAQGAI
+30 AI
-36 RVDCNDRFADEL
+36 RVDCEAKFLDEL
-48 KWKLSD
+48 DRLSEPD
-54 PEKPVFGVKARDW
+54 REIFGLKARDW
-67 SVESVRE
+67 KPEHVDE
-74 WQRQAIA
+74 WQRQSLA
-81 CINAKANWSEEA
+81 CINAKPNWGDA
-93 MKAPMRQSV
+93 MKDSMRQAV
-102 NAMAASASTDLFSVR
+102 TATASRSRTNLFARR
-117 DEAMR
+117 DDAMR
-122 KQGREAK
+122 KQGLAAN
-129 VTDQKLSQI
+129 VTDQKLTQVV
-138 TLNGSGNPQEIN
+138 LNGSGNPQEIN
-150 IFYTDGNRGELRTC
+150 TFNRDNSNRGERLTC
-164 STLKQGIGFA
+164 NTLKQSIGFA
-174 KVESYRQAA
+174 KVESYRQAV
-183 AFARMCQQVGMTDP
+183 AFGRMCQQMGMTDP
-197 STVALLERQ
+197 SSLALLERQ

-264 KAISS
+264 KAVSS

-275 QLNAQACEDQLV
+275 QLNAQACEDQLI
-287 KTGFPSSWKANFILM
+287 KAGFPSSWKANFILM

>member
-1 MNSKIKGRYKSFHV
+1 MR
-15 AIASSLLL
+15 IAKTSIALLL
-23 LCASGQA
+23 VCGAVLAQA
-30 MAQGAI
+30 AI
-36 RVDCNDRFADEL
+36 RVDCEAKFLDEL
-48 KWKLSD
+48 DRLSEPD
-54 PEKPVFGVKARDW
+54 REIFGLKARDW
-67 SVESVRE
+67 KPEHVDE
-74 WQRQAIA
+74 WQRQSLA
-81 CINAKANWSEEA
+81 CINAKPNWGDA
-93 MKAPMRQSV
+93 MKDSMRQAV
-102 NAMAASASTDLFSVR
+102 TATASRSRTNLFARR
-117 DEAMR
+117 DDAMR
-122 KQGREAK
+122 KQGLAAN
-129 VTDQKLSQI
+129 VTDQKLTQVV
-138 TLNGSGNPQEIN
+138 LNGSGNPQEIN
-150 IFYTDGNRGELRTC
+150 TFNRDNSNRGERLTC
-164 STLKQGIGFA
+164 NTLKQSIGFA
-174 KVESYRQAA
+174 KVESYRQAV
-183 AFARMCQQVGMTDP
+183 AFGRMCQQMGMTDP
-197 STVALLERQ
+197 SSLALLERQ

-287 KTGFPSSWKANFILM
+287 QTGFPSSWKANFILM

-344 TVQIFTKADR
+344 TIQVFTQSDR

>member
-1 MNSKIKGRYKSFHV
+1 MR
-15 AIASSLLL
+15 IAKTSIALLL
-23 LCASGQA
+23 VCGAVLAQA
-30 MAQGAI
+30 AI
-36 RVDCNDRFADEL
+36 RVDCEAKFLDEL
-48 KWKLSD
+48 DRLSEPD
-54 PEKPVFGVKARDW
+54 REIFGLKARDW
-67 SVESVRE
+67 KPEHVDE
-74 WQRQAIA
+74 WQRQSLA
-81 CINAKANWSEEA
+81 CINAKPNWGDA
-93 MKAPMRQSV
+93 MKDSMRQAV
-102 NAMAASASTDLFSVR
+102 TATASRSRTNLFARR
-117 DEAMR
+117 DDAMR
-122 KQGREAK
+122 KQGLAAN
-129 VTDQKLSQI
+129 VTDQKLTQVV
-138 TLNGSGNPQEIN
+138 LNGSGNPQEIN
-150 IFYTDGNRGELRTC
+150 TFNRDNSNRGERLTC
-164 STLKQGIGFA
+164 NTLKQSIGFA
-174 KVESYRQAA
+174 KVESYRQAV
-183 AFARMCQQVGMTDP
+183 AFGRMCQQMGMTDP
-197 STVALLERQ
+197 SSLALLERQ

-344 TVQIFTKADR
+344 TVQVFTKADR